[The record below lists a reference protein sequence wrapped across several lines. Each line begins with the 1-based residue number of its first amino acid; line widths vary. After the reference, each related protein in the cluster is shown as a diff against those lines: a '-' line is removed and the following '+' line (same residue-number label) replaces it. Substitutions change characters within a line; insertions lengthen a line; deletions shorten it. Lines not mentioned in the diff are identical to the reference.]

1 LLEQFS
7 SHSFASTRYENA
19 IPLKSLA
26 AYANAGSGG
35 YTQDLTKTGGM
46 YDQTGVSEEGLVM
59 VTEDRSRTKE
69 DLKEFKVGALSLSD
83 C

>member
-1 LLEQFS
+1 
-7 SHSFASTRYENA
+7 
-19 IPLKSLA
+19 
-26 AYANAGSGG
+26 
-35 YTQDLTKTGGM
+35 M